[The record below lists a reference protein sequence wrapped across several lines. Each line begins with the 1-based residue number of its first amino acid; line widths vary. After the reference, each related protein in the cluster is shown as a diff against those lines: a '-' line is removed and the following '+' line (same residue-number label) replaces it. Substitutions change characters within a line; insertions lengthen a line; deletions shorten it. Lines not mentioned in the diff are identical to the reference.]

1 MYALSSMLYCNVSP
15 PQRRVTVQQRHLMF
29 LDIPCPHE
37 AAWAQLN
44 DEQREAAV
52 EVLARLIAQT
62 ALPDDKIEENTDD

>member
-1 MYALSSMLYCNVSP
+1 MPVPSSMLSCNVSP
-15 PQRRVTVQQRHLMF
+15 PHRRVTVQRRHLMF

-37 AAWAQLN
+37 TVWAQLN